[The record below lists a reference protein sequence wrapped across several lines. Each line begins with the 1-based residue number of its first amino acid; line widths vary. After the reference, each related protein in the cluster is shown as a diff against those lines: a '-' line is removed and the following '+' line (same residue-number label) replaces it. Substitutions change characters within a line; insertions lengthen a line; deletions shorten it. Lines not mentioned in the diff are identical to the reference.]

1 VREGI
6 AALPSLATTATD
18 PARRG
23 QSLILFRRSGLS
35 YVLNTPEDQRAM
47 LAAVGVSSLEELF
60 GKIPPSLRLDRPLQL
75 PPGLNE
81 MELTAHLH
89 QLAGRNRPAGEA
101 VCFLGGG
108 AYDHFIPAVVDAL
121 AGRNEFYTAYTPYQA
136 EASQG
141 SLQVFFEFQTLICQ
155 LTGLDVANASL
166 YEGGSAVAESVL
178 MALSI
183 QPKRRKVLVA
193 ESVHPEYR
201 QTLATYAANLDL
213 RIQTLPAP
221 GGFLDPD
228 DLKRTID
235 GQTLCVLAQHPNFF
249 GCLEEPE
256 TLADIAHQAGA
267 LFIVGFD
274 PISLGLLKRPGQY
287 GADIAVAEGQCLG
300 TPLSYGGP
308 YLGLL
313 ACRQEYVRKMPGR
326 LVGQTVDRRG
336 RRCWVLTLQTRE
348 QHIRREKATSNI
360 CTNQGLMALRA
371 TVYLAALGPQGLKET
386 ADLCTRKA
394 HYAAERLT
402 QVPGVRLR
410 FGRPFFKEFTLQ
422 VEETVPALLA
432 GLLREGYHAGLHLGR
447 WYPELANCLS
457 VAVTEKRTRAE
468 IDGLAS
474 ALLNQRNGMCNG
486 VPAPQVRRERVEQD
500 LHG

>member
-1 VREGI
+1 
-6 AALPSLATTATD
+6 
-18 PARRG
+18 
-23 QSLILFRRSGLS
+23 LS
-35 YVLNTPEDQRAM
+35 YALNTHEDQRAM
-47 LAAVGVSSLEELF
+47 LAAIGVSSIEELF
-60 GKIPPSLRLDRPLQL
+60 SKIPPSLRLGRPLQVHEAL
-75 PPGLNE
+75 SE
-81 MELTAHLH
+81 MELTAL
-89 QLAGRNRPAGEA
+89 LYRLSGSNRPAGDA

-108 AYDHFIPAVVDAL
+108 AYDHFIPAVVDAV
-121 AGRNEFYTAYTPYQA
+121 AGRSEFYTAYTPYQP

-141 SLQVFFEFQTLICQ
+141 SLQAFFEFQTLICQ

-166 YEGGSAVAESVL
+166 YEGGSAVAEAVL

-183 QPKRRKVLVA
+183 QPKRHKVLVA

-201 QTLATYAANLDL
+201 QTLAAYAANLDL
-213 RIQTLPAP
+213 HIQTLPVP
-221 GGFLDPD
+221 NGFLDPD
-228 DLKRTID
+228 DLKKAID
-235 GQTLCVLAQHPNFF
+235 GQTLCVLVQHPNFF

-256 TLADIAHQAGA
+256 ALASIAHHVGA
-267 LFIVGFD
+267 LFIVSFD

-300 TPLSYGGP
+300 NTMSYGGP

-313 ACRQEYVRKMPGR
+313 ACREEYVRKMPGR

-371 TVYLAALGPQGLKET
+371 TVYLASLGPQGLKET
-386 ADLCTRKA
+386 AELCTRKA
-394 HYAAERLT
+394 HYAAERLA

-410 FGRPFFKEFTLQ
+410 FDRPFFKEFTLQ
-422 VEETVPALLA
+422 VEQAAPPLLA
-432 GLLREGYHAGLHLGR
+432 GLLDKGYHAGLHLDR
-447 WYPELANCLS
+447 WYPHLKECLS

-468 IDGLAS
+468 IDGLVS
-474 ALLNQRNGMCNG
+474 AFAGAHDGVCNG
-486 VPAPQVRRERVEQD
+486 VSTPQTLSERVEQGI
-500 LHG
+500 HG